1 MLVNVARRL
10 AEPAEKLLTQ
20 SFRFAGWVVGR
31 TAAPVFSFVR
41 TTGRPVV
48 RTLSALSPI
57 ATDALWKL
65 LPGSSPNRQADPKLA
80 TPPRPTHVAVVPTVA
95 DAPSPAAA
103 HAEADARL
111 AGSSSASARAAAA
124 AHDDLPVADWD
135 GLTIVTIRQRTR
147 TLGDADILTLL
158 AYERAHAARPAVV
171 LNLENRLAKLQHAN
185 GAQPAQA

>member
-1 MLVNVARRL
+1 VLVNLARRL

-31 TAAPVFSFVR
+31 AAAPVFSFVR

-57 ATDALWKL
+57 ATEALWKL
-65 LPGSSPNRQADPKLA
+65 LPGSPPNRPAGPKLA

-111 AGSSSASARAAAA
+111 AGSSSARAAAEA
-124 AHDDLPVADWD
+124 SHDDLPVADWD
-135 GLTIVTIRQRTR
+135 GLTIAAIRRRTR
-147 TLGDADILTLL
+147 TLGDADILMLL

-171 LNLENRLAKLQHAN
+171 LNLENRLAKLQPAN
-185 GAQPAQA
+185 GAQPARA